1 VLTGYAALAL
11 SELVARDGG
20 CGYVWQAIPLLRRQP
35 TSTVCIYIWKKETER
50 CVGVERS
57 QYDIRSDTTAS
68 ERLPV
73 IGLSLPGVL
82 ACGPVIPQKVHVQE
96 SMRLWAYA
104 NRRSGGKATSK

>member
-1 VLTGYAALAL
+1 MVAVAMYGMAYRYSGGSRQVLCA
-11 SELVARDGG
+11 S
-20 CGYVWQAIPLLRRQP
+20 
-35 TSTVCIYIWKKETER
+35 TSGRKETER
-50 CVGVERS
+50 CAGVERS

-82 ACGPVIPQKVHVQE
+82 ACGPVIPQKVHVQQ